1 MADRRGLAVVLPTVA
16 ACAALLVVAAAARS
30 GTPLAAT
37 ASPVSPIRLRFGKIS
52 RGKPPSGHAPDF
64 NLPGAGSL
72 FWVALAFLALLVAVL
87 LFGLLVMLKGLL
99 VRPAGIWRGQRGADA
114 AAVHD
119 AADAASDEL
128 RRRLRGEVEAG
139 LEDLD
144 EAGDPRRAV
153 IACWL
158 RLERAVAEAGTPR
171 RSAETPGDLVTRVL
185 GAHRV
190 RPARLHELSAL
201 YREARYSRHE
211 LDEGVRRRARAA
223 LDDVRRDLGEAEVP
237 A

>member
-1 MADRRGLAVVLPTVA
+1 MADRRGLAVALPTVA
-16 ACAALLVVAAAARS
+16 ACAVLLVVAAAARS

-37 ASPVSPIRLRFGKIS
+37 VSPVSPIRLHLGKIS
-52 RGKPPSGHAPDF
+52 GHKPPTGHAPEF

-72 FWVALAFLALLVAVL
+72 LWVALAFVALLVAVL
-87 LFGLLVMLKGLL
+87 LFGLLVLLKGLL
-99 VRPAGIWRGQRGADA
+99 VRPAGIARGQRGADA
-114 AAVHD
+114 PAVPDGAA
-119 AADAASDEL
+119 AASDEQ

-144 EAGDPRRAV
+144 DAGDPRRAV

-158 RLERAVAEAGTPR
+158 RLERAASEAGTPR

-185 GAHRV
+185 AEHRV
-190 RPARLHELSAL
+190 GAGPLQELSAL

-211 LDEGVRRRARAA
+211 LDDGVRRQARAA
-223 LDDVRRDLGEAEVP
+223 LDDVRRELGAEVP